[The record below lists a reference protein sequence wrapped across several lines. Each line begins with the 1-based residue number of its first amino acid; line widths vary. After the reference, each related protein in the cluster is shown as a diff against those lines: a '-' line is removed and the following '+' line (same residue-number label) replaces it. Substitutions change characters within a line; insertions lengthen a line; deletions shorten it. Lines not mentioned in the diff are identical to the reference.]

1 MKATEILC
9 RSNIE
14 PEEQREGFKEITSIS
29 KAVDEGEIVLGC
41 DYTIKSIRVIT
52 GKFGQSAIAD
62 IGEEHTIRLP
72 KYVIAMLE
80 QIDGYT
86 LNRDVPIDGK
96 LKVKFYKY
104 FNKTYNKD
112 CYGVE
117 FK

>member
-9 RSNIE
+9 RSNIT
-14 PEEQREGFKEITSIS
+14 PEEQSEGFKEITSIS
-29 KAVDEGEIVLGC
+29 NAVEDGELVLGC
-41 DYTIKSIRVIT
+41 DYTVKSIRVIT
-52 GKFGQSAIAD
+52 GKFGQSAIVD
-62 IGEEHTIRLP
+62 INEEHTIRLP
-72 KYVIAMLE
+72 KYVISMLE

-86 LNRDVPIDGK
+86 LNRDVPIEGT
-96 LKVKFYKY
+96 LKIKFYRY

>member
-29 KAVDEGEIVLGC
+29 KAVEDDEIVLGC
-41 DYTIKSIRVIT
+41 GYPVKSIRVIT

-62 IGEEHTIRLP
+62 IDKEHTIRLP
-72 KYVIAMLE
+72 KYVISMLE

-86 LNRDVPIDGK
+86 LNRDVPIDGV